1 MAFLASFVNF
11 MAGAAFEYARQ
22 VELPPRHLV
31 SAPVGLGF
39 DATTYP
45 TTLSDILY
53 LLASPPSHPAHQPT
67 PKNSFRD
74 KLFHKLRSLEHSHH
88 LISMS
93 QNCFCTARPC
103 RQGGGCESWY
113 ACYTKRSQS
122 FRGMDAIL
130 EYEVS
135 AGEEFSAGWMETPR
149 RVSRLGMPAR
159 PLSNDLGPK
168 PKVLEL
174 PSRRDPA
181 HKGHE
186 WGEWGDES
194 ATKTGVAWECLADD
208 GWKRYDG
215 STEEVLERVF
225 ERDIGAPGVDG
236 QTRYNKTA
244 GGKMPETTFRSRFQI
259 RGNFGRIVW
268 SNLTRYTVDW
278 DTFEQIN
285 EQKVRRKIRRC
296 EDGWRDAPP
305 YTKAPTLSAEASTDL
320 GMSPGGAAAGANVNA
335 LDAANAADI
344 AAADANAEEESKLES
359 PPPDDA
365 GALASTP
372 SDGSDHAAATPAE
385 SKRAGRERNSFQSLL
400 SIVAGTSEP
409 NSPVAASDSAK
420 MVPLRSVSRLGK
432 SRSLA
437 ENPAV

>member
-1 MAFLASFVNF
+1 
-11 MAGAAFEYARQ
+11 
-22 VELPPRHLV
+22 
-31 SAPVGLGF
+31 
-39 DATTYP
+39 
-45 TTLSDILY
+45 
-53 LLASPPSHPAHQPT
+53 
-67 PKNSFRD
+67 
-74 KLFHKLRSLEHSHH
+74 
-88 LISMS
+88 MS
-93 QNCFCTARPC
+93 QNCFWTARPC
-103 RQGGGCESWY
+103 RQGGGCESCY
-113 ACYTKRSQS
+113 ACYAKRSQS

-135 AGEEFSAGWMETPR
+135 AGEELSAGWMETPR
-149 RVSRLGMPAR
+149 RVSRHGMPAR
-159 PLSNDLGPK
+159 DLSNNLGPK
-168 PKVLEL
+168 PQVQEAR
-174 PSRRDPA
+174 PTHDPDPA

-186 WGEWGDES
+186 WGERGDQS
-194 ATKTGVAWECLADD
+194 ATTTGVAWECLADD
-208 GWKRYDG
+208 GWKRYDE
-215 STEEVLERVF
+215 SVEEVLERVF
-225 ERDIGAPGVDG
+225 QRDIGAPGVDG
-236 QTRYNKTA
+236 QTRYNKTV
-244 GGKMPETTFRSRFQI
+244 GGKMPETTFRSRFKI

-285 EQKVRRKIRRC
+285 EQNLVRRKIRRC

-320 GMSPGGAAAGANVNA
+320 GMSPGGAAARANVST

-385 SKRAGRERNSFQSLL
+385 SKRAGQEMNSFQSLL

-409 NSPVAASDSAK
+409 NSPAAASGSAK
-420 MVPLRSVSRLGK
+420 MVPLRSASRLGK